1 MVIYC
6 LYLYG
11 CKVTWVI
18 FPVCAEVSCPV
29 SVILGWMLSVH
40 EVGGAAMKLSGAGED
55 ALLAWV
61 ERSRNRPAPRRGG
74 VLRFAFYGRVSTEDY
89 RDPVTSRVR

>member
-1 MVIYC
+1 
-6 LYLYG
+6 
-11 CKVTWVI
+11 
-18 FPVCAEVSCPV
+18 
-29 SVILGWMLSVH
+29 
-40 EVGGAAMKLSGAGED
+40 MKLSGAGED